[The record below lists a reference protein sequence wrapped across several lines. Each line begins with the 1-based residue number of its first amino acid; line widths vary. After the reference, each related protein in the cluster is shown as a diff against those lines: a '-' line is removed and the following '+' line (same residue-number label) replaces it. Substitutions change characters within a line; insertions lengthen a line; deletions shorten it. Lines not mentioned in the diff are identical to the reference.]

1 MRRRGGFSLLELLIV
16 LFLLSLIAALAAPS
30 FSRTLLSARLRAS
43 AAEVR
48 ATLARARSIAAA
60 EGRVREAVFD
70 LEEGRFGLD
79 NDAVLKGLPEPIRIG
94 AVRLAGEEARGPEA
108 RVRFFPDGTAEEAE
122 VSVDAGDG
130 GEIRVKVDP
139 LTGIPEAG
147 P

>member
-1 MRRRGGFSLLELLIV
+1 MCRRGGFSLLELLIV
-16 LFLLSLIAALAAPS
+16 LFILSLVAALAAPS

-48 ATLARARSIAAA
+48 ATLGKARSHAAA

-70 LEEGRFGLD
+70 LDGGKFGLD
-79 NDAVLKGLPEPIRIG
+79 NDTVLKGLSQPIRIG
-94 AVRLAGEEARGPEA
+94 AVRLAGADSRGPMA

-122 VSVDAGDG
+122 VFVVAGDG
-130 GEIRVKVDP
+130 GEIRVRVDP
-139 LTGIPEAG
+139 LTGIAETG